1 MGRESGQVRSS
12 CRTLNIPVHTWETD
26 LEMVLLEG
34 ALLSHLGVG
43 RMVCIWMGEEEA
55 DFAPLEIIC
64 LLAISSSILL
74 QLPGSRLAAYQ
85 GGMLALK
92 EDFHE
97 G

>member
-1 MGRESGQVRSS
+1 MGRVSGQVRSS
-12 CRTLNIPVHTWETD
+12 CRAINIPVHTWETD

-64 LLAISSSILL
+64 LLTISSSILL
-74 QLPGSRLAAYQ
+74 QLPGSRFAAY
-85 GGMLALK
+85 GGEMLALK

>member
-1 MGRESGQVRSS
+1 MNVLSHLLPMVAFIII
-12 CRTLNIPVHTWETD
+12 IPVPTWETD

-74 QLPGSRLAAYQ
+74 QLPGSRRAAYR

-92 EDFHE
+92 E
-97 G
+97 GGGR